1 MVQPFKEAL
10 STVKTTKRNNR
21 MTQEINQMNSI
32 CVFCGAQ
39 NTVPEAHK
47 EMARQLG
54 VDMAKAGKQLVY
66 GGGDCGLMGAVANG
80 VLEGN
85 GKAIGVFPRS
95 LGRIE
100 VEHKGL
106 SNMIMVDSMHERKQL
121 MYDHSDVFVILPGGC
136 GTLDEMFE
144 VITWRQIK
152 IHEKPVIIYNHNGY
166 WDHLALL
173 LEHMVATGFARVET
187 RQFYTFVNTKEELY
201 TLLGLS

>member
-1 MVQPFKEAL
+1 MNTNIKE
-10 STVKTTKRNNR
+10 
-21 MTQEINQMNSI
+21 MESI

-39 NTVPEAHK
+39 NAVPKAHLD
-47 EMARQLG
+47 MARELG
-54 VDMAKAGKQLVY
+54 IDMAKAGKQLVY

-80 VLEGN
+80 VLEGE

-106 SNMIMVDSMHERKQL
+106 TKMIMVDSMHERKQI
-121 MYDHSDVFVILPGGC
+121 MYDNADVFVVLPGGF

-152 IHEKPVIIYNHNGY
+152 IHEKLVIIYNHNGY
-166 WDHLALL
+166 WNQMITLM
-173 LEHMVATGFARVET
+173 EHMISTGFAKPET
-187 RQFYTFVNTKEELY
+187 RDFFTFVNTKEELY
-201 TLLGLS
+201 TMLGLNAK

>member
-1 MVQPFKEAL
+1 MNEAIKEM
-10 STVKTTKRNNR
+10 K
-21 MTQEINQMNSI
+21 SI

-39 NTVPEAHK
+39 NAVPKAHLD
-47 EMARQLG
+47 MASQLG
-54 VDMAKAGKQLVY
+54 MDMAKAGKQLVY

-80 VLEGN
+80 TLTAG

-106 SNMIMVDSMHERKQL
+106 TQMIMVDSMHERKQL
-121 MYDHSDVFVILPGGC
+121 MYDNSDVFVILPGGC

-152 IHEKPVIIYNHNGY
+152 IHDKPVVIYNHNGY

-173 LEHMVATGFARVET
+173 LEHMVTTGFAKPET
-187 RQFYTFVNTKEELY
+187 RSFYTFANTKEELY
-201 TLLGLS
+201 TLLGLAA

>member
-1 MVQPFKEAL
+1 MSNEI
-10 STVKTTKRNNR
+10 KT
-21 MTQEINQMNSI
+21 MESI

-39 NTVPEAHK
+39 NAVPK
-47 EMARQLG
+47 EHLDMARDLG
-54 VDMAKAGKQLVY
+54 RDMAKAGKQLVY

-80 VLEGN
+80 VLEEK

-106 SNMIMVDSMHERKQL
+106 STMIMVDSMHERKQL
-121 MYDHSDVFVILPGGC
+121 MYDHSDVFVVLPGGC

-152 IHEKPVIIYNHNGY
+152 IHDKPVIIYNHNGY

-173 LEHMVATGFARVET
+173 LEHMVVQGFARPET
-187 RQFYTFVNTKEELY
+187 RRFYTFVNTKSELY
-201 TLLGLS
+201 TMLGLAN

>member
-1 MVQPFKEAL
+1 MNSEVKEM
-10 STVKTTKRNNR
+10 K
-21 MTQEINQMNSI
+21 SI

-39 NTVPEAHK
+39 NAVPEEHK

-54 VDMAKAGKQLVY
+54 LDMAKAGKQLVY

-80 VLEGN
+80 VLQGG
-85 GKAIGVFPRS
+85 GKAVGVFPRS

-106 SNMIMVDSMHERKQL
+106 TTMHMVDSMHERKQI
-121 MYDHSDVFVILPGGC
+121 MYDNAEVFVILPGGF

-152 IHEKPVIIYNHNGY
+152 IHEKLVVIYNHNGY
-166 WDHLALL
+166 WDHMITLM
-173 LEHMVATGFARVET
+173 EHMVNIGFAKPET
-187 RQFYTFVNTKEELY
+187 RQFYTVVNTKEELY
-201 TLLGLS
+201 KLLGLS

>member
-1 MVQPFKEAL
+1 
-10 STVKTTKRNNR
+10 
-21 MTQEINQMNSI
+21 MTQEIKEMKSV

-39 NTVPEAHK
+39 NAVPKEHL
-47 EMARQLG
+47 EMARELG
-54 VDMAKAGKQLVY
+54 NDMAAAGKQLVY

-80 VLEGN
+80 VLEKG
-85 GKAIGVFPRS
+85 GRAVGVFPRS

-106 SNMIMVDSMHERKQL
+106 TTMHMVDSMHERKQL
-121 MYDHSDVFVILPGGC
+121 MYDNSDVFVILPGGC

-152 IHEKPVIIYNHNGY
+152 IHEKPVVIYNHNGY

-173 LEHMVATGFARVET
+173 LEHMVIKGFARPET
-187 RQFYTFVNTKEELY
+187 RQFYTFVNTKDELY
-201 TLLGLS
+201 SLLGLKAA

>member
-1 MVQPFKEAL
+1 MQDTIKNMRA
-10 STVKTTKRNNR
+10 
-21 MTQEINQMNSI
+21 I

-39 NTVPEAHK
+39 NAVPK
-47 EMARQLG
+47 EHLDMARTLG
-54 VDMAKAGKQLVY
+54 NDMAKAEKKLVY

-80 VLEGN
+80 VIEKG
-85 GKAIGVFPRS
+85 GETIGVFPRS

-106 SNMIMVDSMHERKQL
+106 TTMHMVDSMHERKQI
-121 MYDHSDVFVILPGGC
+121 MYDNADVFVILPGGC

-152 IHEKPVIIYNHNGY
+152 IHDKPVVIYNHNGY

-173 LEHMVATGFARVET
+173 LEHMVSTGFAKPET
-187 RQFYTFVNTKEELY
+187 RQFYTFVNTKQELY
-201 TLLGLS
+201 DMLGLEA

>member
-1 MVQPFKEAL
+1 MIEEL
-10 STVKTTKRNNR
+10 RTKK
-21 MTQEINQMNSI
+21 SI

-39 NTVPEAHK
+39 NAVPKEHL
-47 EMARQLG
+47 EMADELG
-54 VDMAKAGKQLVY
+54 RDMARAGKQLVY

-80 VLEGN
+80 VLSGG

-106 SNMIMVDSMHERKQL
+106 TQMYMVDSMHERKQL
-121 MYDHSDVFVILPGGC
+121 MYDNADAFVVLPGGF

-152 IHEKPVIIYNHNGY
+152 IHEKLVVIYNHNGY
-166 WDHLALL
+166 WDHLLTL
-173 LEHMVATGFARVET
+173 MEHMVTLGFARPET
-187 RQFYTFVNTKEELY
+187 RQFYTIANTKAELY
-201 TLLGLS
+201 QLLGIE

>member
-1 MVQPFKEAL
+1 
-10 STVKTTKRNNR
+10 
-21 MTQEINQMNSI
+21 MTQEIKEMKSV

-39 NTVPEAHK
+39 NAVPEEHK
-47 EMARQLG
+47 AMARQLG
-54 VDMAKAGKQLVY
+54 NDMAKAGKQLVY

-80 VLEGN
+80 VLEKGGN
-85 GKAIGVFPRS
+85 AIGVFPRS

-106 SNMIMVDSMHERKQL
+106 TKMYMVDSMHERKQI
-121 MYDHSDVFVILPGGC
+121 MYDNSDAFIILPGGC

-152 IHEKPVIIYNHNGY
+152 IHEKPVVIYNHKGY

-173 LEHMVATGFARVET
+173 LEHMVTTGFARPET
-187 RQFYTFVNTKEELY
+187 RNFYTFANTKEELY
-201 TLLGLS
+201 SIFGLSL

>member
-1 MVQPFKEAL
+1 MSEA
-10 STVKTTKRNNR
+10 
-21 MTQEINQMNSI
+21 INKMKSI

-39 NTVPEAHK
+39 NAVPK
-47 EMARQLG
+47 IYIDMASELG
-54 VDMAKAGKQLVY
+54 TGMAKAGKQLVY

-80 VLEGN
+80 VLQGG

-106 SNMIMVDSMHERKQL
+106 TTMHMVDSMHERKQI
-121 MYDHSDVFVILPGGC
+121 MYDNADTFVILPGGC

-152 IHEKPVIIYNHNGY
+152 IHEKLVIIYNFNGY
-166 WDHLALL
+166 WDHLVTL
-173 LEHMVATGFARVET
+173 LEHMVNIGFAKPET
-187 RQFYTFVNTKEELY
+187 RNFYTVVNTKEELY
-201 TLLGLS
+201 ELLGLKK